1 MKILFWLINNLN
13 KFFSR
18 LKKGDENLLI
28 PIHAY
33 PITSAYDFPTKY
45 SFPKTPVGKSVTK
58 SFNMRST
65 APIEFEYLIE
75 VTEYNPAFRIEPLEG
90 IIPFNRD
97 AFINVT
103 YSPTEFCTS
112 SFAVKLIISQFNSKP
127 ICCKFYGFSQPGL
140 NIETTMKTLKQHLAN
155 KADMSQENF
164 DPRCYSPLSLSRAKK
179 IKQIT
184 YAQPGKKI
192 FSIYFTRY

>member
-1 MKILFWLINNLN
+1 MYIELLILKILIIKYAFQ
-13 KFFSR
+13 
-18 LKKGDENLLI
+18 KGDENLLI

-33 PITSAYDFPTKY
+33 PITSGCDFPTKY
-45 SFPKTPVGKSVTK
+45 SFPKTAIGKSVTK
-58 SFNMRST
+58 KFNMRST
-65 APIEFEYLIE
+65 APIEFEYMIE
-75 VTEYNPAFRIEPLEG
+75 VTEYNPAFRIEPMEG

-103 YSPTEFCTS
+103 YSPIEFCTS
-112 SFAVKLIISQFNSKP
+112 SLSVKLVISQFNSKP
-127 ICCKFYGFSQPGL
+127 INCKFYGFSQPGL
-140 NIETTMKTLKQHLAN
+140 IINETTAKALKQRLAN

-184 YAQPGKKI
+184 YAQSGNMN
-192 FSIYFTRY
+192 FTSKT